1 MGELP
6 TLGKLGGFWKEGGK
20 EEKGKGEGKRGGKG
34 KERQGKRAKGE
45 EGKLG
50 EEENLKWMGKGM
62 KGMDGERYEK
72 KQRTFSFFFSFFFAC
87 HFLKPLK
94 FVWGVPKWKF
104 LRKKKSGNG
113 KFSNLAHLGTRPWT
127 AHLVMPLRLDHKI
140 HHYMV
145 YNCHVLPCKGQQMA
159 FQVQQPFKFHLSNY
173 FKNWYIT
180 KRLNINPLIN

>member
-1 MGELP
+1 MGKLP

-72 KQRTFSFFFSFFFAC
+72 KQRTFFFFCLSLFETTEIC
-87 HFLKPLK
+87 LGCTKMEISTGKKNQEKGNFLTLPTLDCTPGYALK
-94 FVWGVPKWKF
+94 AWSQDTWFIIVMFYHAKVKGSQ
-104 LRKKKSGNG
+104 LDA
-113 KFSNLAHLGTRPWT
+113 FSP
-127 AHLVMPLRLDHKI
+127 
-140 HHYMV
+140 
-145 YNCHVLPCKGQQMA
+145 
-159 FQVQQPFKFHLSNY
+159 
-173 FKNWYIT
+173 
-180 KRLNINPLIN
+180 